1 MTRILLIED
10 EEPIRRVLIRILS
23 EESASYEIIQA
34 EDGREGI
41 SKLSK
46 SIFDLVLCDIKMP
59 KMDGIEVL
67 QAAKKNG
74 IHVPFI
80 MLTGHG
86 NIETAVEEIKKN
98 SRRLAKRQITWF
110 KRDKQISWFK
120 INKENEIIKF
130 ILES

>member
-74 IHVPFI
+74 I
-80 MLTGHG
+80 L
-86 NIETAVEEIKKN
+86 
-98 SRRLAKRQITWF
+98 SL
-110 KRDKQISWFK
+110 
-120 INKENEIIKF
+120 
-130 ILES
+130 